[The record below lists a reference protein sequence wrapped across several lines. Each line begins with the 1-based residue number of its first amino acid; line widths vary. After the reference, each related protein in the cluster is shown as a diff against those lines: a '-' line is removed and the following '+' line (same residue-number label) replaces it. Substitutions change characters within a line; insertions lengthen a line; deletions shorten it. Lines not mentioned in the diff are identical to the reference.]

1 MEWIWITLFGIG
13 ILYLIDVFNNIIEEL
28 WIK

>member
-1 MEWIWITLFGIG
+1 MEWIWITLFGMG